1 MHEMPQHS
9 YVLIFNRPTIPI
21 LIKVDSL
28 NSPRDTD
35 LTPQQQVSSPGTI
48 FLPLI
53 ALVCLTLVTQ
63 LGSLAYTFDGSFL
76 SVAGPSAL
84 VLCGITIPLA
94 ASGLILGQKI
104 GLGAPLLT
112 DLLNRVSGSGR
123 KLCSDAWLSI
133 SLGLGLGIL
142 LLLLRFAARPHLP
155 PELPELG
162 HRGVVGGLMV
172 SISAAVGEEVWL
184 RLGVMTILAWIFLR
198 LLGRHKVSPVVGWF
212 AVVVSAFAFAAIH
225 LPQLASYGAANSVG
239 VVGTILG
246 NTFVGVLF
254 GYLYW
259 RRSLI
264 AAMLAH
270 FAVDLA
276 LHVLPALGT

>member
-1 MHEMPQHS
+1 VNFQGATEP
-9 YVLIFNRPTIPI
+9 
-21 LIKVDSL
+21 
-28 NSPRDTD
+28 
-35 LTPQQQVSSPGTI
+35 TPQPQVSSPSTT
-48 FLPLI
+48 LRPLI

-76 SVAGPSAL
+76 SVLGPSAL
-84 VLCGITIPLA
+84 VLCAVTIPLA
-94 ASGLILGQKI
+94 ASGLFLGQKI
-104 GLGAPLLT
+104 GLGAPLVT
-112 DLLNRVSGSGR
+112 DLLNRTPGSGR
-123 KLCSDAWLSI
+123 KLLSDALLSV
-133 SLGLGLGIL
+133 SLGLGLGFL
-142 LLLLRFAARPHLP
+142 LLLLRFAAQPYLP

-162 HRGVVGGLMV
+162 HRGVLGGLLV

-184 RLGVMTILAWIFLR
+184 RLGVLTILAWILMR
-198 LLGRHKVSPVVGWF
+198 LLGRHKVSPVVGWS
-212 AVVVSAFAFAAIH
+212 AIVVSALAFAAMH

-239 VVGTILG
+239 IAATMMG
-246 NTFVGVLF
+246 NTLVGVLF
-254 GYLYW
+254 GFLYW

>member
-1 MHEMPQHS
+1 M
-9 YVLIFNRPTIPI
+9 
-21 LIKVDSL
+21 
-28 NSPRDTD
+28 NSQRDTD
-35 LTPQQQVSSPGTI
+35 LTPQQQVSSPRTI
-48 FLPLI
+48 LLPLI

-63 LGSLAYTFDGSFL
+63 LGSLAYTFDGSFR
-76 SVAGPSAL
+76 SVVGPSAL
-84 VLCGITIPLA
+84 VLCAVTIPLA

-112 DLLNRVSGSGR
+112 DLLNRVPGSGR

-142 LLLLRFAARPHLP
+142 LLLLRFAVRPYLP

-162 HRGVVGGLMV
+162 HRGVLGGLLV

-198 LLGRHKVSPVVGWF
+198 LLGRHKVAQVVGWS
-212 AVVVSAFAFAAIH
+212 AVFVSAFAFAAMH

-239 VVGTILG
+239 IAATMLG
-246 NTFVGVLF
+246 NTLVGVLL

-276 LHVLPALGT
+276 LHVLPALGA